1 MDRFRAAI
9 WLAAAFRRWSP
20 TDFFVGA
27 GFTSASDLRGA
38 GSRTAGSRKKT
49 QGFIFMTTNT
59 VEDPPRV
66 ASVAPKIAPLAVPAG
81 SQAEADSPL
90 EPEPEVGPERVLLH
104 MPVDIRSMSLVVLAI
119 FASLFVLHWAKA
131 VFIPVMLS
139 ILCSYALSPIV
150 NWMERWHI
158 PRWLSAAVLLASILG
173 GTSATVWSLRDE
185 AVQLVRALPAATQKL
200 ANALRTHAGAAP
212 SPLETVQKAA
222 SQLEQAARGEAQ
234 ANARGV
240 TRVVIEPTRFDIK
253 KYLWSGGIGLAALIG
268 QATVVIFLT
277 YFLMLSGD
285 TFRRKM
291 LKLAGPNFSDKKF
304 TLQALHEVAD
314 QIQRYLQV
322 QVLTSAVVGVL
333 TWLALMALGLDNAAV
348 WGIAAGV
355 LNLIPYIG
363 SVIIAGAT
371 AMVAFLQ
378 FGTLDMALVVGS
390 ASLVI
395 HAVTGNLL
403 TPWLTSRT
411 SRMSPVAVFVG
422 MLAWGW
428 LWGVWGLLLGIP
440 ILMMVKA
447 VCDRVDDLKPIG
459 EFLGS

>member
-1 MDRFRAAI
+1 
-9 WLAAAFRRWSP
+9 
-20 TDFFVGA
+20 
-27 GFTSASDLRGA
+27 
-38 GSRTAGSRKKT
+38 
-49 QGFIFMTTNT
+49 MTTHT
-59 VEDPPRV
+59 VEDPPSV
-66 ASVAPKIAPLAVPAG
+66 ASVAPKIAPLEVPAD
-81 SQAEADSPL
+81 SQAEADSPP
-90 EPEPEVGPERVLLH
+90 EPEPEAEPKRVLLH

-131 VFIPVMLS
+131 VFVPVMLG
-139 ILCSYALSPIV
+139 ILFSYALSPIV
-150 NWMERWHI
+150 NWMERRHI
-158 PRWLSAAVLLASILG
+158 PRWLSAAVLLFAILG
-173 GTSATVWSLRDE
+173 GTSVTVWSLRDE
-185 AVQLVRALPAATQKL
+185 ATQLVRSLPAATQKL
-200 ANALRTHAGAAP
+200 ANALRTRAGAEP
-212 SPLETVQKAA
+212 SSLDAVQKAA
-222 SQLEQAARGEAQ
+222 AQLEQAARGETQ
-234 ANARGV
+234 VNARGV
-240 TRVVIEPTRFDIK
+240 TRVVIEPTRFNIK
-253 KYLWSGGIGLAALIG
+253 DYLWSGGIGLAALIG
-268 QATVVIFLT
+268 QTVVVVFLT

-291 LKLAGPNFSDKKF
+291 LKLAGPNFSDKKI

-322 QVLTSAVVGVL
+322 QVLTSVVVGVL
-333 TWLALMALGLDNAAV
+333 TWLALLALGLDNAAV

-355 LNLIPYIG
+355 LNLIPYVG
-363 SVIIAGAT
+363 SIILAGAS

-378 FGTLDMALVVGS
+378 FGTLDMALVVGG
-390 ASLVI
+390 ASLLI
-395 HAVTGNLL
+395 HAITGNLL
-403 TPWLTSRT
+403 TPWLTSRA